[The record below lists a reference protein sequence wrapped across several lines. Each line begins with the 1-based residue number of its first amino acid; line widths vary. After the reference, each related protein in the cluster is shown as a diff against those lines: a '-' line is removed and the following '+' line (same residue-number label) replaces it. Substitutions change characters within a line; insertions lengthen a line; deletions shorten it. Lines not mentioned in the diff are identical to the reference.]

1 MRKIG
6 YYEYNPV
13 IYPRKLCV
21 AIGMNQDDA
30 NNCFKGR
37 NGERLIVDFRD
48 SDALTFDSVIQ
59 KKDGK
64 YTVFVNFANK
74 SVMTMGICSH
84 EASHICDA
92 IEEDIGMKHGGEPS
106 AYLIGWISS
115 CINKARLGIG
125 DFVEIKDRGK

>member
-1 MRKIG
+1 MRKRG

-13 IYPRKLCV
+13 IYPLKLCV
-21 AIGMNQDDA
+21 AIGMNQDNA
-30 NNCFKGR
+30 NKCFKGK
-37 NGERLIVDFRD
+37 NGERLMVDFRN

-64 YTVFVNFANK
+64 YAVFVNFANK
-74 SVMTMGICSH
+74 SAMTMGICSH
-84 EASHICDA
+84 EASHVCDA

-106 AYLIGWISS
+106 AYLIGWIAS

-125 DFVEIKDRGK
+125 DFVEIKDREK

>member
-1 MRKIG
+1 MRKRG

-13 IYPRKLCV
+13 IYPRILCV
-21 AIGMNQDDA
+21 AIGMNLEDA
-30 NNCFKGR
+30 NKCFEGR
-37 NGERLIVDFRD
+37 NKERLMVDFKN

-64 YTVFVNFANK
+64 YAVFVNFSNK
-74 SVMTMGICSH
+74 SVMTMGICCH
-84 EASHICDA
+84 EASHVCDA
-92 IEEDIGMKHGGEPS
+92 IEEDIGIKHGDEPS

-125 DFVEIKDRGK
+125 DFVEIKDREK